1 MRITWNQNTIP
12 ERLFQYGGS
21 SPQFL
26 SALHLACGA
35 WGEQKSEWPHGIA
48 RDQAS
53 ANMAT
58 IRSYLKP
65 FRPMLIMIF
74 LLLVGFLT
82 YITASEEP
90 DDSVN
95 DFAEFETEGD
105 EDEEE
110 ETETQ
115 QHGTGDQDDDEEGL
129 IKSVSLF
136 ITILEVN

>member
-1 MRITWNQNTIP
+1 
-12 ERLFQYGGS
+12 
-21 SPQFL
+21 
-26 SALHLACGA
+26 
-35 WGEQKSEWPHGIA
+35 
-48 RDQAS
+48 
-53 ANMAT
+53 
-58 IRSYLKP
+58 
-65 FRPMLIMIF
+65 MIF

-129 IKSVSLF
+129 IKSVFFFYHDFGS
-136 ITILEVN
+136 

>member
-1 MRITWNQNTIP
+1 
-12 ERLFQYGGS
+12 
-21 SPQFL
+21 
-26 SALHLACGA
+26 
-35 WGEQKSEWPHGIA
+35 
-48 RDQAS
+48 
-53 ANMAT
+53 MAT
-58 IRSYLKP
+58 IRTYLKP
-65 FRPMLIMIF
+65 FRPILIMIF

-129 IKSVSLF
+129 IKSASLL

>member
-1 MRITWNQNTIP
+1 M
-12 ERLFQYGGS
+12 
-21 SPQFL
+21 
-26 SALHLACGA
+26 ACGA
-35 WGEQKSEWPHGIA
+35 WGEQKSKWSHGIA

-53 ANMAT
+53 ANMAS

-65 FRPMLIMIF
+65 FRPILIMIF

>member
-1 MRITWNQNTIP
+1 
-12 ERLFQYGGS
+12 
-21 SPQFL
+21 
-26 SALHLACGA
+26 
-35 WGEQKSEWPHGIA
+35 
-48 RDQAS
+48 
-53 ANMAT
+53 
-58 IRSYLKP
+58 
-65 FRPMLIMIF
+65 MIF

-129 IKSVSLF
+129 INSVSLF

>member
-12 ERLFQYGGS
+12 KRLFQYGGS

-35 WGEQKSEWPHGIA
+35 WGEQKSEWPHRIA

-115 QHGTGDQDDDEEGL
+115 QHGTGHQDDDEEGL

>member
-1 MRITWNQNTIP
+1 MRIIWNQNTIP
-12 ERLFQYGGS
+12 ERSFQYGGF

-35 WGEQKSEWPHGIA
+35 WGEQKSKWSHGIA

-65 FRPMLIMIF
+65 FRPILIMIF

-129 IKSVSLF
+129 IKSASLL
-136 ITILEVN
+136 IMILEVN

>member
-1 MRITWNQNTIP
+1 
-12 ERLFQYGGS
+12 
-21 SPQFL
+21 
-26 SALHLACGA
+26 
-35 WGEQKSEWPHGIA
+35 
-48 RDQAS
+48 
-53 ANMAT
+53 MAT

-65 FRPMLIMIF
+65 FRPILIMIF

-110 ETETQ
+110 ETETR

>member
-1 MRITWNQNTIP
+1 
-12 ERLFQYGGS
+12 
-21 SPQFL
+21 
-26 SALHLACGA
+26 
-35 WGEQKSEWPHGIA
+35 
-48 RDQAS
+48 
-53 ANMAT
+53 MAT

-65 FRPMLIMIF
+65 FRPILIMIF

-115 QHGTGDQDDDEEGL
+115 QHGTSDQDDDEEGL
-129 IKSVSLF
+129 ICFF
-136 ITILEVN
+136 IYHDFGS

>member
-1 MRITWNQNTIP
+1 
-12 ERLFQYGGS
+12 
-21 SPQFL
+21 
-26 SALHLACGA
+26 
-35 WGEQKSEWPHGIA
+35 
-48 RDQAS
+48 
-53 ANMAT
+53 
-58 IRSYLKP
+58 
-65 FRPMLIMIF
+65 MIF

-115 QHGTGDQDDDEEGL
+115 QHGTSDQDDDEEGW

-136 ITILEVN
+136 ITILEVNYNDAPSF